1 MLEGTKGFQENN
13 SKAFTDEVHRFG
25 YILVQDPKK
34 IHLRLAESLEYV
46 KKQFVTAYGCNR
58 SDEISKALEIYH
70 STADLLDAALHR
82 YGLGLD
88 IKYHQESREI
98 WR

>member
-1 MLEGTKGFQENN
+1 MLEQTKGFQENN

-34 IHLRLAESLEYV
+34 IHLRLAESLQYV
-46 KKQFVTAYGCNR
+46 KKQFLMAYACNR

-82 YGLGLD
+82 YDLFFD
-88 IKYHQESREI
+88 TKHHQESRQV
-98 WR
+98 W